1 MFFLSTT
8 CVAAFVGLTGFA
20 GAPCTAEASDLSDG
34 RAPAHS
40 QSYSAEAD
48 GEQVAAEHYMASLR
62 DLFGSQIV
70 PAVRHG
76 ILSIS
81 ASRPPNLTIAMTDD
95 PSPYRIVAA
104 ADANGSLTVKLSLG
118 YAVLHD
124 AALDAVVVAE
134 VLGRPNDLQRYLIFQ
149 LRMAQ
154 INDGLRAKRRPI
166 KKVPTFAQFA
176 RIAPETA
183 RAIYAEKQSQ
193 RKRSQA
199 QVRSLG
205 WVVSYLLTEADPK
218 LAGSLPLPPSR
229 HAEAAGRLA
238 AASGWF
244 PIPPFATALHMAAID
259 SPRHVPQTL
268 ATLLCRAAILMEGG
282 IAGLHTERKWQQRW
296 EQNADLQRGVTEI
309 ETQIA
314 AMRRDGGCPKSAM
327 PST

>member
-1 MFFLSTT
+1 MVSLPTK
-8 CVAAFVGLTGFA
+8 CVAAFFGVAGFSA
-20 GAPCTAEASDLSDG
+20 TPDAFDLSDT
-34 RAPAHS
+34 RVPAHS
-40 QSYSAEAD
+40 QFSSAEAD
-48 GEQVAAEHYMASLR
+48 REQAAVEQYMASLR
-62 DLFGSQIV
+62 ELFGSQIV
-70 PAVRHG
+70 PAVRYG

-95 PSPYRIVAA
+95 PSPFRIGAA
-104 ADANGSLTVKLSLG
+104 ADVDGAVTVTFSLG
-118 YAVLHD
+118 YTMLHD

-134 VLGRPNDLQRYLIFQ
+134 VLRRPNDLQRYLIFQ
-149 LRMAQ
+149 IRMAQ

-166 KKVPTFAQFA
+166 QKMPTFAQFA
-176 RIAPETA
+176 HIAPETA
-183 RAIYAEKQSQ
+183 RAIYAEKQTQ

-229 HAEAAGRLA
+229 HAEGAGRLA

-244 PIPPFATALHMAAID
+244 PIPPFATALHVAAID
-259 SPRHVPQTL
+259 SPRHVPETL
-268 ATLLCRAAILMEGG
+268 ATLLCRAAVLMDGG

-296 EQNADLQRGVTEI
+296 EQNTELQRGVTEI